1 MNNTTDVFFNNGQL
15 NWDALSTITNTI
27 LVLALVIITWWYAKE
42 VKKQTEFM
50 KIDRA
55 VEEMEKLVAPLDS
68 KIGDPYHRVFVNG
81 TPSYSSNYHE
91 YHMFWNGIRQA
102 KYLGPDYLRS
112 AIDNYLINKS
122 DEFVDDDDD
131 PRDTSYEKAEAELF
145 KAIKKRYSELENE
158 LSILRKRTKS

>member
-1 MNNTTDVFFNNGQL
+1 MNNTTDIFFNNGQL
-15 NWDALSTITNTI
+15 DWNALSTITNTI
-27 LVLALVIITWWYAKE
+27 LVLALVIITWWYARE

-50 KIDRA
+50 KMDRA

-68 KIGDPYHRVFVNG
+68 KIEDLYHPIFMNG
-81 TPSYSSNYHE
+81 TPLYGDQYHE

-112 AIDNYLINKS
+112 AIDNYLRNKS
-122 DEFVDDDDD
+122 DEFVDDGDDTRD
-131 PRDTSYEKAEAELF
+131 PSYEKAEDELF

-158 LSILRKRTKS
+158 LLISGKGAKS

>member
-1 MNNTTDVFFNNGQL
+1 MNNTTDIFFNNGQFDW
-15 NWDALSTITNTI
+15 NALSTITNTI
-27 LVLALVIITWWYAKE
+27 LVLVLVIITWRYARE

-68 KIGDPYHRVFVNG
+68 KIGNPYHPLFMNG
-81 TPSYSSNYHE
+81 TPSYSQHYHE
-91 YHMFWNGIRQA
+91 YHMFWNEIRQA

-122 DEFVDDDDD
+122 DEFVDDDTRD
-131 PRDTSYEKAEAELF
+131 PSYEKAEDELF

-158 LSILRKRTKS
+158 LLISGKGAKS